1 MARSVDDVKAV
12 PSKIGAA
19 QSSCAGAASMPFA
32 VEPLFPVRVE
42 DGRGGCRLMSG
53 QGESGNGVERRALM
67 TVRCS
72 DLWPQRH

>member
-1 MARSVDDVKAV
+1 MLY
-12 PSKIGAA
+12 
-19 QSSCAGAASMPFA
+19 A
-32 VEPLFPVRVE
+32 VEPLFGVRVE
-42 DGRGGCRLMSG
+42 DGRSDRGRMSA